1 MKNIIENF
9 KLNPLEK
16 ANFVETALATYTQ
29 NGVKKS
35 WEVVKSHD
43 SVAILIY
50 HKKREAFIL
59 VKQFRAPVYQHNGIG
74 MSTELCAGII
84 DKKLSIEQIAIEEI
98 EEECG
103 FEVSLKKLERITKV
117 NSSVGTAGTSQTIF
131 YAEVDE
137 SARVSSG
144 GGIDDEMIEVIE
156 LPISKAKTFM
166 FDESEV
172 KTTGLM
178 FAFMW
183 WFDSFNYNQKI

>member
-1 MKNIIENF
+1 VKNIIEEF
-9 KLNPLEK
+9 KLEPLEK

-35 WEVVKSHD
+35 WEVIKSHD

-50 HKKREAFIL
+50 HKEKKAFIL
-59 VKQFRAPVYQHNGIG
+59 VKQFRPPVYRHDGIG

-84 DKKLSIEQIAIEEI
+84 DKELSIEQIAIEEI
-98 EEECG
+98 DEECG
-103 FEVSLKKLERITKV
+103 FKVSLENLERITKV

-131 YAEVDE
+131 YAEVNE
-137 SARVSSG
+137 SMRISNG

-156 LPISKAKTFM
+156 LPTSKAKTFM
-166 FDESEV
+166 FDESQV

-183 WFDSFNYNQKI
+183 WFDRYEF

>member
-1 MKNIIENF
+1 MNNIIEDF

-16 ANFVETALATYTQ
+16 ASFVETALATYTQ
-29 NGVKKS
+29 NGIKKS
-35 WEVVKSHD
+35 WEVIKSHD

-50 HKKREAFIL
+50 HKERESFVL
-59 VKQFRAPVYQHNGIG
+59 VKQFRPPVYRHDGIG

-84 DKKLSIEQIAIEEI
+84 DKELSIAKIAIEEI

-103 FEVSLKKLERITKV
+103 FLVHLENLERITKV
-117 NSSVGTAGTSQTIF
+117 NSAVGTAGSSQTIF

-137 SARVSSG
+137 LMRISEG
-144 GGIDDEMIEVIE
+144 GGIDEEMIEVIN
-156 LPISKAKTFM
+156 LPITEARKFM
-166 FDESEV
+166 FDESQV

-183 WFDSFNYNQKI
+183 WFDKFEKR

>member
-1 MKNIIENF
+1 MVVKNIIENF
-9 KLNPLEK
+9 KLTPLEK
-16 ANFVETALATYTQ
+16 AKFVETALATYTQ
-29 NGVKKS
+29 NGIKKS

-50 HKKREAFIL
+50 HKEKEAFIL
-59 VKQFRAPVYQHNGIG
+59 VKQFRPPVYRHDEIG

-84 DKKLSIEQIAIEEI
+84 DKELSIEQIAIEEI
-98 EEECG
+98 DEECG
-103 FEVSLKKLERITKV
+103 FKVSLEKLERITKV
-117 NSSVGTAGTSQTIF
+117 SSSVGTSGTSQTIF
-131 YAEVDE
+131 YAEVYE
-137 SARVSSG
+137 SMRISKG

-156 LPISKAKTFM
+156 LPISEAKTFM

-183 WFDSFNYNQKI
+183 WFKRFNFS

>member
-1 MKNIIENF
+1 VKNIIEEF
-9 KLNPLEK
+9 KLEPLKK
-16 ANFVETALATYTQ
+16 ANFVETALATYIQ

-35 WEVVKSHD
+35 WEVIKSHD
-43 SVAILIY
+43 SLAILIY
-50 HKKREAFIL
+50 HKEREAFIL
-59 VKQFRAPVYQHNGIG
+59 VKQFRPPVYRHDGIG

-84 DKKLSIEQIAIEEI
+84 DKELSIEQIAIEEI
-98 EEECG
+98 DEECG
-103 FEVSLKKLERITKV
+103 FKVSLENLERITKV

-137 SARVSSG
+137 SMRISNG

-156 LPISKAKTFM
+156 LPTSEAKTFM
-166 FDESEV
+166 FDESQV

-183 WFDSFNYNQKI
+183 WFDKYS